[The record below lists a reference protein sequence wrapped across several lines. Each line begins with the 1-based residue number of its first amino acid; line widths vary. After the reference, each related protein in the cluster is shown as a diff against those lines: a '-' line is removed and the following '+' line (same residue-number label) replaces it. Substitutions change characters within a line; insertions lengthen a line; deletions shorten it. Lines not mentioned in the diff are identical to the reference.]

1 MSSSPTNIPPND
13 PRINQG
19 HQEHRTT
26 GSRPSTSTSSVS
38 TSTSPTTILLAIL
51 SVLSAVLIAYLVN
64 CSTTVS
70 TDEDASTVSR
80 FFPLTRL
87 FSSRQSVVRPVAN
100 SVDHQ
105 LKSSIANLGTE
116 GSGFKMRTPVYF
128 ISHGG
133 PNVMYERDHPA
144 YAKLQELGREITT
157 KVKPRAVVVF
167 SAHWQ
172 AGRDTIQVNTAEIT
186 DLIYDFY
193 GFPSHYYKEKFPN
206 VGSKEIAQKVMDA
219 LRDAGIKAEGVKR
232 GLDHGVWAGFKCA
245 FDPET
250 NPLKVPIVQ
259 VSLFG
264 TEDPAQ
270 HYKLGQALSK
280 LRDENILIIGSGMAV
295 HNLRDMHFTF
305 GDPRPL
311 PYTVSFDEALKDAAT
326 APVEKREQAM
336 VDLLKRPD
344 ARQAHPFFDHIL
356 PVHIAAGA
364 AGDDKGRRLWTLKSG
379 SMSWAQFRFGEPAT
393 NGSL

>member
-1 MSSSPTNIPPND
+1 MPSSPANIPPKD
-13 PRINQG
+13 PSQG
-19 HQEHRTT
+19 HPER
-26 GSRPSTSTSSVS
+26 SNSNSPSTSPV
-38 TSTSPTTILLAIL
+38 TILLSIL
-51 SVLSAVLIAYLVN
+51 SVLSAVFIAYLVHS
-64 CSTTVS
+64 STT
-70 TDEDASTVSR
+70 TTTTTTTASADQDTATVTR
-80 FFPLTRL
+80 FFPFSRL
-87 FSSRQSVVRPVAN
+87 LSRQSVVRQVSN
-100 SVDHQ
+100 SAALQ
-105 LKSSIANLGTE
+105 AKSNLANLRAEESGT
-116 GSGFKMRTPVYF
+116 KMRTPVYF

-144 YAKLQELGREITT
+144 YSKLQELGREITT

-172 AGRDTIQVNTAEIT
+172 AGPDTIQVNTAEIT

-206 VGSKEIAQKVMDA
+206 VGSKEVAQKVIDA
-219 LRDAGIKAEGVKR
+219 LHEAGIKAEGVKR

-264 TEDPAQ
+264 NEDPAK

-280 LRDENILIIGSGMAV
+280 LRDENIQIIGSGMAV

-326 APVEKREQAM
+326 APPEKREQAM

-364 AGDDKGRRLWTLKSG
+364 AGEDKGRRLWTLKSG
-379 SMSWAQFRFGEPAT
+379 SMSWAQFRFGEPAV
-393 NGSL
+393 NGTL

>member
-1 MSSSPTNIPPND
+1 MPSSPANLPPKD
-13 PRINQG
+13 PRQG
-19 HQEHRTT
+19 HPER
-26 GSRPSTSTSSVS
+26 SNISTSFPSS
-38 TSTSPTTILLAIL
+38 TSILLSIL
-51 SVLSAVLIAYLVN
+51 SVLSAVFIAYLIHS
-64 CSTTVS
+64 STT
-70 TDEDASTVSR
+70 TTTASADQDTATVTR
-80 FFPLTRL
+80 FFPFSRL
-87 FSSRQSVVRPVAN
+87 LSRQSVVRQVSN
-100 SVDHQ
+100 SAAHQ
-105 LKSSIANLGTE
+105 AKSNIANLRAE
-116 GSGFKMRTPVYF
+116 ESGFKMRTPVYF

-144 YAKLQELGREITT
+144 YSKLQELGREITT

-172 AGRDTIQVNTAEIT
+172 AGPDTIQVNTAEIT

-206 VGSKEIAQKVMDA
+206 VGSKEVAQKVIDA
-219 LRDAGIKAEGVKR
+219 LREAGIKAEGVKR

-264 TEDPAQ
+264 NEDPAK
-270 HYKLGQALSK
+270 HYKLGQALAK
-280 LRDENILIIGSGMAV
+280 LRDENIQIIGSGMAV

-326 APVEKREQAM
+326 APPEKREQAM

-364 AGDDKGRRLWTLKSG
+364 AGEDKGRRLWTLKSG
-379 SMSWAQFRFGEPAT
+379 SMSWAQFRFGEPAV
-393 NGSL
+393 NGTL

>member
-1 MSSSPTNIPPND
+1 MPSSPANIPPKD
-13 PRINQG
+13 PSQG
-19 HQEHRTT
+19 HPER
-26 GSRPSTSTSSVS
+26 SNSNSPSTSPV
-38 TSTSPTTILLAIL
+38 TILLSIL
-51 SVLSAVLIAYLVN
+51 SVLSAVFIAYLVHS
-64 CSTTVS
+64 STTS
-70 TDEDASTVSR
+70 TTTTASADQDTATVTR
-80 FFPLTRL
+80 FFPFSRL
-87 FSSRQSVVRPVAN
+87 LGRQSVVRQVSN
-100 SVDHQ
+100 SAALQ
-105 LKSSIANLGTE
+105 AKSNLANLRAE
-116 GSGFKMRTPVYF
+116 ESGFKMRTPVYF

-144 YAKLQELGREITT
+144 YSKLQELGREITT

-172 AGRDTIQVNTAEIT
+172 AGPDTIQVNTAEIT

-206 VGSKEIAQKVMDA
+206 VGSKEVAQKVIDA
-219 LRDAGIKAEGVKR
+219 LHEAGIKAEGVKR

-264 TEDPAQ
+264 NEDPAK

-280 LRDENILIIGSGMAV
+280 LRDENIQIIGSGMAV

-326 APVEKREQAM
+326 APPEKREQAM

-364 AGDDKGRRLWTLKSG
+364 AGEDKGRRLWTLKSG
-379 SMSWAQFRFGEPAT
+379 SMSWAQFRFGEPAV
-393 NGSL
+393 NGTL

>member
-1 MSSSPTNIPPND
+1 MPSSPANIPPKD
-13 PRINQG
+13 PSQG
-19 HQEHRTT
+19 HPER
-26 GSRPSTSTSSVS
+26 SNSNSPSTSPV
-38 TSTSPTTILLAIL
+38 TILLSIL
-51 SVLSAVLIAYLVN
+51 SVLSAVFIAYLVHS
-64 CSTTVS
+64 STT
-70 TDEDASTVSR
+70 TTTTTASADQDTATVTR
-80 FFPLTRL
+80 FFPFSRL
-87 FSSRQSVVRPVAN
+87 LSRQSVVRQVSN
-100 SVDHQ
+100 SAALQ
-105 LKSSIANLGTE
+105 AKSNLANLRAE
-116 GSGFKMRTPVYF
+116 ESGFKMRTPVYF

-144 YAKLQELGREITT
+144 YSKLQELGREITT

-172 AGRDTIQVNTAEIT
+172 AGPDTIQVNTAEIT

-206 VGSKEIAQKVMDA
+206 VGSKEVAQKVIDA
-219 LRDAGIKAEGVKR
+219 LHEAGIKAEGVKR

-264 TEDPAQ
+264 NEDPAK

-280 LRDENILIIGSGMAV
+280 LRDENIQIIGSGMAV

-326 APVEKREQAM
+326 APPEKREQAM

-364 AGDDKGRRLWTLKSG
+364 AGEDKGRRLWTLKSG
-379 SMSWAQFRFGEPAT
+379 SMSWAQFRFGEPAV
-393 NGSL
+393 NGTL